1 MTSMD
6 ILVKLGRFMITTA
19 PKFADDAQFN
29 NWARVGSQ
37 LTELGMPFAPALREF
52 DPQDQ
57 QIVRDAAAVMSGR
70 ADLPEQ
76 MMAPTEIEQPRR
88 TRRARMT
95 QAMSR
100 PARPKAATALKSAKK
115 AVKSVTGE
123 TKRRGRPPGSKNKP
137 KAAVAAKKTTAK
149 KTQAVTANKRGRPS
163 KKAV

>member
-6 ILVKLGRFMITTA
+6 IMVKLGRFMITTA

-57 QIVRDAAAVMSGR
+57 QIVREAAAVMGGR
-70 ADLPEQ
+70 AALPEQ
-76 MMAPTEIEQPRR
+76 MIAASAEAAPARR

-95 QAMSR
+95 KAMSK
-100 PARPKAATALKSAKK
+100 PAKANTAAKVKTKVKTAAKTKAKTVTKAKAKTVTKAKTAAKTK
-115 AVKSVTGE
+115 AVVVAGAV
-123 TKRRGRPPGSKNKP
+123 KRGRGRPRKVS
-137 KAAVAAKKTTAK
+137 
-149 KTQAVTANKRGRPS
+149 Q
-163 KKAV
+163 

>member
-6 ILVKLGRFMITTA
+6 IMVKLGRFMITTA
-19 PKFADDAQFN
+19 PKFADDALFN

-57 QIVRDAAAVMSGR
+57 QIVRDAAAVMGGR

-76 MMAPTEIEQPRR
+76 MMVPTEIEQPRR

-95 QAMSR
+95 QAMSK
-100 PARPKAATALKSAKK
+100 PARPKAATGLKAAKK
-115 AVKSVTGE
+115 AVKSAAGE

-137 KAAVAAKKTTAK
+137 KVVATTKKTAK
-149 KTQAVTANKRGRPS
+149 KAQAVTANKRGRPS
-163 KKAV
+163 KKAM